1 MKDKSK
7 EAQYEG
13 VDFLALW
20 NEDEDA
26 DGVADFQDS
35 CPGTPSE
42 AEVDKLG
49 CPIDTDKDGVP
60 DYRDDEP
67 NSIDT
72 AVVDKNGVALT
83 DEQLERLWRRYTD
96 STGAYHDA
104 GHIVTR
110 LHEHEKRKKKQYMV
124 QVGEFTEGVPRELA
138 NILLSIPDVKTI
150 NKGDTTIFAVG
161 NFEDLPAAVRRQIK
175 LAQGGYEGSIVQSDS
190 EGNITKVPPS
200 EVAEALKI
208 IQTEDYGNE
217 EVQIKAEPIEE
228 DLVYRVQLG
237 AFSRKISPEV
247 FKGIPNVF
255 YVLGEDG
262 LYRYMAGSFSD
273 PKEAAKARIEYIAKG
288 FDGAFVV
295 ALEHGK
301 RLPLSKAG
309 GTQAKNVKKD
319 NTGSFS
325 MNKDKVKFKVQV
337 GAYKKQVPTDVL
349 EKFMQLGNVQSKAS
363 EDGYTKYVVGEFDD
377 VQSAENFKQQIISK
391 GFEGAFVVGE
401 FNGKI
406 ISVQEAKE
414 LLKQ

>member
-1 MKDKSK
+1 
-7 EAQYEG
+7 
-13 VDFLALW
+13 
-20 NEDEDA
+20 
-26 DGVADFQDS
+26 
-35 CPGTPSE
+35 
-42 AEVDKLG
+42 
-49 CPIDTDKDGVP
+49 
-60 DYRDDEP
+60 
-67 NSIDT
+67 
-72 AVVDKNGVALT
+72 
-83 DEQLERLWRRYTD
+83 
-96 STGAYHDA
+96 
-104 GHIVTR
+104 
-110 LHEHEKRKKKQYMV
+110 MV